1 MVKWIRMVR
10 WSDPEGSG
18 LTEKS
23 MIRPRKTQMSDL
35 PCGDM
40 KAKLPIGS
48 LGARAR
54 PLSIE
59 SFISGESKQ
68 CLAASIR
75 EKAHRRAVSG

>member
-18 LTEKS
+18 MTDKFL
-23 MIRPRKTQMSDL
+23 IRPRKTQMSDL

-48 LGARAR
+48 LGAR
-54 PLSIE
+54 PLSPSSPVNLSSALPRIFVRKPIE
-59 SFISGESKQ
+59 E
-68 CLAASIR
+68 R
-75 EKAHRRAVSG
+75 

>member
-1 MVKWIRMVR
+1 
-10 WSDPEGSG
+10 
-18 LTEKS
+18 
-23 MIRPRKTQMSDL
+23 MSDL

-48 LGARAR
+48 LGAR
-54 PLSIE
+54 PLRIE
-59 SFISGESKQ
+59 SLISGESKQ